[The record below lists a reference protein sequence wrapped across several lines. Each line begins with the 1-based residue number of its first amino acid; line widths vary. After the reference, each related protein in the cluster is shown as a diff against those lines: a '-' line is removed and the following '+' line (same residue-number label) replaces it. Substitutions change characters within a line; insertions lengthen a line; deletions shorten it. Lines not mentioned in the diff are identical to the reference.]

1 MTLVPE
7 HVSGGTHVRSTFVR
21 AAGLLLAIAS
31 TIVTVHSTY
40 VLWSRG
46 ANYRVR
52 AEQLST
58 GAARDIR
65 ASEVL
70 DSRFY
75 APANES
81 GAALATAAATGK
93 PILMLFTRNGCPNCD
108 QSVDIWTRWLAGNT
122 GGASSLDVRV
132 AAYDDAS
139 GIDALV
145 TRLHSSPVPLRVLK
159 ITDPLMF
166 AVSTG
171 IERLPLAILVNG
183 ERVSCVIE
191 GVATDSAIGRCLGT
205 IGQRD
210 SLVVE
215 HIQPS
220 EPLPQGLSQ

>member
-1 MTLVPE
+1 M
-7 HVSGGTHVRSTFVR
+7 RSTFVR
-21 AAGLLLAIAS
+21 AVGLLLAIAS

-46 ANYRVR
+46 SSYRVR
-52 AEQLST
+52 TEQLSA
-58 GAARDIR
+58 GFARDIR
-65 ASEVL
+65 TSEIL

-75 APANES
+75 APAGGAPANES
-81 GAALATAAATGK
+81 GATVATAATGR

-108 QSVDIWTRWLAGNT
+108 QSVDIWTRRLAANN
-122 GGASSLDVRV
+122 GAASPLDVRV
-132 AAYDDAS
+132 AVYDDAT

-145 TRLHSSPVPLRVLK
+145 TKLQSSPIPLRVLR
-159 ITDPLMF
+159 ITDSLMF
-166 AVSTG
+166 SVSHG

-191 GVATDSAIGRCLGT
+191 GVATDSAIGRCLDT
-205 IGQRD
+205 IGQSD

-220 EPLPQGLSQ
+220 EPLPPELRE